1 MFWYLNCYCSFRFN
15 CRMHNRCLQ
24 SHPLLAIFRI
34 MAKTAKHWRLLY
46 MITFLWLLM
55 TSLNTEGSKTLLREM
70 DGNINSD
77 KLRFLNKTVIQT
89 RYITVNWVKSND
101 QLTNYCNSL
110 ISFKRLTVFS
120 TFDSQDWKC
129 KRMPVSLKQENRQV

>member
-1 MFWYLNCYCSFRFN
+1 
-15 CRMHNRCLQ
+15 
-24 SHPLLAIFRI
+24 
-34 MAKTAKHWRLLY
+34 
-46 MITFLWLLM
+46 M

-89 RYITVNWVKSND
+89 RCITVNWVKSND

-110 ISFKRLTVFS
+110 ISFKRLKVFS
-120 TFDSQDWKC
+120 TSDSQNAKGCLYHSNKKTDRVNFTCAK
-129 KRMPVSLKQENRQV
+129 

>member
-1 MFWYLNCYCSFRFN
+1 
-15 CRMHNRCLQ
+15 
-24 SHPLLAIFRI
+24 
-34 MAKTAKHWRLLY
+34 
-46 MITFLWLLM
+46 M

-77 KLRFLNKTVIQT
+77 KLRFLNKTVIPT

-120 TFDSQDWKC
+120 TFDSQYFRLKMQKDACITQTRKQTGLTSHVLNELCFQSSQC
-129 KRMPVSLKQENRQV
+129 KSAS

>member
-1 MFWYLNCYCSFRFN
+1 
-15 CRMHNRCLQ
+15 
-24 SHPLLAIFRI
+24 
-34 MAKTAKHWRLLY
+34 
-46 MITFLWLLM
+46 M

-77 KLRFLNKTVIQT
+77 KLRFLNKTVTQT

-110 ISFKRLTVFS
+110 ISLKRLKVFS
-120 TFDSQDWKC
+120 TFDSHNAKGCLYHSTKKTDRVNFTCAK
-129 KRMPVSLKQENRQV
+129 